1 MSLKVIGDY
10 NFTAAERV
18 KSQTFKHAYYFLYA
32 SIRVLKCIEIKS
44 RTEGR
49 GKSSLD
55 SSNCIV
61 LHTDWYD
68 SFIFFAFF
76 EEY

>member
-1 MSLKVIGDY
+1 MIIISLQQ
-10 NFTAAERV
+10 NES
-18 KSQTFKHAYYFLYA
+18 KSAFKHAYYFLYA
-32 SIRVLKCIEIKS
+32 NIRVLKCIEIKN

-76 EEY
+76 EELLVT